1 LKKALIQMHLA
12 VLLWGFTGILG
23 RLITLSAPVLV
34 WYRMGLTALFIGIIL
49 SYRKLWQKVS
59 AVDMRKIIGI
69 GLLFAVHWV
78 AFYASIK
85 LANAS
90 IALVCLSTASVF
102 TAVLDPLLNRK
113 KINPLEVG
121 LSLIAILGVYFIY
134 AMYPAEESNPAAV
147 HTMENFPLGLG
158 LGILASVISAIFTV
172 FNKPLTSKYEPRLL
186 VFYEMLTGFIFL
198 TLLAPLYL
206 YQYPGEK
213 VLPMDWDIVWIFCL
227 VYFCTVVGQSLA
239 MSALKHLSTFTVT
252 FSVNLE
258 PVYGIILA
266 FIFFKEHEQL
276 SGGFYVGMGLI
287 ALSVLLQ
294 VTLLIRNSRKQ
305 KMLAAQPR

>member
-1 LKKALIQMHLA
+1 MHLA

-49 SYRKLWQKVS
+49 SYRKLWQKIS
-59 AVDMRKIIGI
+59 APDLKKIIGI

-102 TAVLDPLLNRK
+102 TAVLDPVLNRK
-113 KINPLEVG
+113 KINPLEIG

-134 AMYPAEESNPAAV
+134 AMYPAAEGALPAKNA
-147 HTMENFPLGLG
+147 MLNFPLGLG

-186 VFYEMLTGFIFL
+186 VFYEMLTGFVFL
-198 TLLAPLYL
+198 TLLAPWYL
-206 YQYPGEK
+206 YQYPAEK
-213 VLPMDWDIVWIFCL
+213 MVPYDWDILWIFCL
-227 VYFCTVVGQSLA
+227 VYFCTVLGQSLA

-276 SGGFYVGMGLI
+276 STGFYVGMGLI